1 MSTNSI
7 FQIGEIVIPDRT
19 KQHIKEILKYSSN
32 HVHVIDDS
40 SYSNIKDSYFKRTF
54 LSNIRG
60 SIYEKIQGSRNLLVQ
75 IPDLDERLHIEQL
88 NKLKNI
94 QFTIMLKKRTT
105 LPAFDVRKDIL
116 NMIEA
121 HQVVLISG
129 ETGCGKTTQVA
140 QFILD
145 DYIERRKGSVCK
157 IICTQPRR
165 ISAISVAERVADE
178 RNEILGDSIGYQIR
192 LEK

>member
-1 MSTNSI
+1 M
-7 FQIGEIVIPDRT
+7 QVD
-19 KQHIKEILKYSSN
+19 L
-32 HVHVIDDS
+32 

-54 LSNIRG
+54 LSTIRG
-60 SIYEKIQGSRNLLVQ
+60 SIYEKIRGSRSLLLPV
-75 IPDLDERLHIEQL
+75 ISIDEKLYCDQL
-88 NKLKNI
+88 NKLNNAK
-94 QFTIMLKKRTT
+94 FTTMLRKRTS
-105 LPAFDVRKDIL
+105 LPAFEMRREIL

-121 HQVVLISG
+121 NQVVLISG

-145 DYIERRKGSVCK
+145 DYIERKKGSICK

-178 RNEILGDSIGYQIR
+178 RNEKLGESIGYHIR